1 MAWLEAGID
10 GNCSWN
16 KKQFVKTNN
25 YCKKWKRSK
34 SPFVKCDAVV
44 REMQMVLQRLL
55 FHREHS
61 MISLELNEHLM
72 QIENTWIG
80 LLKVS
85 RQMCSNKLVPWE
97 RSHLLRSQ
105 KNVGFFVHLKS
116 LSKFSS
122 QPSCSQM
129 FLIICSL
136 LTQHYVTFWNALFNE
151 DTHHNIWRW
160 NCEFKL
166 RKIVNLNCPENSSKC
181 FQNWKSLQC
190 VFNMSMKHT
199 DKWKR
204 LNQKYK

>member
-1 MAWLEAGID
+1 MSWLEASID

-16 KKQFVKTNN
+16 KKRFVKTKQLLQEM
-25 YCKKWKRSK
+25 KKIQK
-34 SPFVKCDAVV
+34 SIC
-44 REMQMVLQRLL
+44 EMWRGCQRNANGIAAITLSQ
-55 FHREHS
+55 EHS

-122 QPSCSQM
+122 QPSCSQI
-129 FLIICSL
+129 FLVICSL

-181 FQNWKSLQC
+181 FQNWKSL
-190 VFNMSMKHT
+190 
-199 DKWKR
+199 
-204 LNQKYK
+204 